1 MLYNLLF
8 AAIYLQGSLSSSDF
22 LGDDFLVVDFL
33 GVDFLGVDFLEGVFG
48 GMVPNLKRNIV

>member
-33 GVDFLGVDFLEGVFG
+33 GVDFLEGVFG
-48 GMVPNLKRNIV
+48 GMVPNLK